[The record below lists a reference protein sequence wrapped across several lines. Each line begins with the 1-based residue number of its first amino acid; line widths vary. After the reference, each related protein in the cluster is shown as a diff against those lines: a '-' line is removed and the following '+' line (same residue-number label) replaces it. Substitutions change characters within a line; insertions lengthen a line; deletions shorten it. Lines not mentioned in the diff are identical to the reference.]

1 MFSKNISVVTISAD
15 NDSANPWW
23 GLHKWYQLPVPKK
36 SLKCRKHP
44 TSFEILKFKK
54 FNSIFFF
61 NISSV
66 LNNVNIMCS
75 LYGKLNFITLS
86 ETNIDQSFL
95 PHQLHEWLKPKHT
108 VSLVCLNG

>member
-1 MFSKNISVVTISAD
+1 MIPVTSAKKISKMS
-15 NDSANPWW
+15 
-23 GLHKWYQLPVPKK
+23 K
-36 SLKCRKHP
+36 
-44 TSFEILKFKK
+44 TSDFFLNFKIQK
-54 FNSIFFF
+54 IQFYFFF

>member
-1 MFSKNISVVTISAD
+1 MIPVTSAKKISKMS
-15 NDSANPWW
+15 
-23 GLHKWYQLPVPKK
+23 K
-36 SLKCRKHP
+36 
-44 TSFEILKFKK
+44 TSDFFRNFKIQK
-54 FNSIFFF
+54 IQFYFFF

-66 LNNVNIMCS
+66 LNNVNIMYS